1 MGVDRFSLY
10 ERVSECIRVC
20 GQVRG
25 AQHEATLADAGVVS
39 QCSICIGKA
48 LASGPSVALTAPLT
62 ADSLLPLT
70 APSHCSHSLLPL
82 IALIAARPFHC
93 SLSVH
98 HLTAL
103 SHCFLS
109 LPPLTTHPVSQQH
122 RHGACLWSV
131 RPTLPA
137 CSLSRALYSPRVFLQ
152 CVSLAPLC
160 VCARTR
166 GVRVGVRGCSG
177 GCVAAPIVS
186 LSRMQHTRTQGT
198 RTLTGCARSPIWCV
212 CECSGASAVDSWVGA

>member
-1 MGVDRFSLY
+1 MDRFSLY

-82 IALIAARPFHC
+82 IALIAARPSHC

-103 SHCFLS
+103 SLLPITTAPHNPPSFPAASAWRLPLVRPPHIACVLAVTCLVFPPCVSAVCVISSLVCVCTHARREGGCAWLQRWVCRCSDRLS
-109 LPPLTTHPVSQQH
+109 LTHATHTNTRHTYTH
-122 RHGACLWSV
+122 RL
-131 RPTLPA
+131 
-137 CSLSRALYSPRVFLQ
+137 RALSHLV
-152 CVSLAPLC
+152 CV
-160 VCARTR
+160 
-166 GVRVGVRGCSG
+166 
-177 GCVAAPIVS
+177 
-186 LSRMQHTRTQGT
+186 
-198 RTLTGCARSPIWCV
+198 
-212 CECSGASAVDSWVGA
+212 